1 MTHGPFVIGEFIA
14 VVVRWHDIHQKNVFG
29 FWVQPGDLHFEA
41 WKHPSVDKYGKI
53 LQHGLRTKCVE
64 TVNKIVT
71 A

>member
-14 VVVRWHDIHQKNVFG
+14 VVVRWHDIHQQNVFS
-29 FWVQPGDLHFEA
+29 FWVQPGDLYFEA
-41 WKHPSVDKYGKI
+41 WEHPPVDNNGKI

-64 TVNKIVT
+64 TFNKIVM